1 MSQEIT
7 NFATAADF
15 ATNGDDIFSDT
26 ENASSLI
33 AQAGN
38 DAVAGF
44 GGNDTLDG
52 GLGNDT
58 LNGNIGDDTVSGLD
72 GNDSLYGGQNN
83 DQIDGGSGSDFLSGD
98 LGDDTLIGGVGDD
111 TFSGGAG
118 ADTFDISSGQAGDE
132 IVDFEDG
139 SDVLSVADG
148 VSFQDLQ
155 IQDSDAGAVIANSGG
170 ETLAVLNNISA
181 SLIGEDDFVG
191 LSGNGNGGNMDDNG
205 PTLPDN
211 PGGPG

>member
-83 DQIDGGSGSDFLSGD
+83 DQIDGGSGSNIDQSWKQTVPIGAGVD
-98 LGDDTLIGGVGDD
+98 IPLGGEGVVLGVEMVDYISN
-111 TFSGGAG
+111 FSGEGTKRHDAFLFG
-118 ADTFDISSGQAGDE
+118 YIG
-132 IVDFEDG
+132 IP
-139 SDVLSVADG
+139 
-148 VSFQDLQ
+148 LQ
-155 IQDSDAGAVIANSGG
+155 
-170 ETLAVLNNISA
+170 
-181 SLIGEDDFVG
+181 
-191 LSGNGNGGNMDDNG
+191 
-205 PTLPDN
+205 
-211 PGGPG
+211 